1 MQLVGRR
8 MEDRRKNGLGDARLV
23 ATTSNSNNLNQ
34 PRQTEE
40 NSRPKLTLRKVLE
53 TSYLGE
59 TILEI

>member
-34 PRQTEE
+34 PRQAEE